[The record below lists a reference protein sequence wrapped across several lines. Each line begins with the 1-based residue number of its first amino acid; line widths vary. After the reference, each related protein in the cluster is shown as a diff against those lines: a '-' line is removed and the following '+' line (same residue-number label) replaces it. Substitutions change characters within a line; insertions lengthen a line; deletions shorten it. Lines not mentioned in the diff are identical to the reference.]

1 MYKKSKEIITV
12 LLSNIIKKLPSIYKI
27 QIYIRISLHN
37 FLMYTKY
44 TSYSFKDNLHLGQSF
59 FSS

>member
-12 LLSNIIKKLPSIYKI
+12 LLSNIIKKLPMYKI

>member
-12 LLSNIIKKLPSIYKI
+12 LLSNIIKKLPMYKN